1 MKKVLAVFLSVILLS
16 LTVVPAFAVNEECNC
31 GEPPI
36 IYVAALGSGTLT
48 LDEGTKNERVLFR
61 PDTGY
66 IIGELMPVV
75 SAAGQLIN
83 DGDYDAF
90 GDVLIECVDKIFGDL
105 ALDKDGKGSNDA
117 PDVLP
122 VGL

>member
-48 LDEGTKNERVLFR
+48 LD
-61 PDTGY
+61 
-66 IIGELMPVV
+66 
-75 SAAGQLIN
+75 
-83 DGDYDAF
+83 
-90 GDVLIECVDKIFGDL
+90 
-105 ALDKDGKGSNDA
+105 
-117 PDVLP
+117 
-122 VGL
+122 